1 MITDMGRADLD
12 SKLNKSTCFDIKHE
26 QNENHD
32 L

>member
-1 MITDMGRADLD
+1 MGRASALLD